1 MPIYINIKAMNINI
15 VILLFLIMVST
26 VSKET
31 NVTNNNLILTAKI
44 TLAHLN
50 KFPNYY
56 NSDYGL
62 GEFYKFL
69 KGNTCYYNFQC

>member
-1 MPIYINIKAMNINI
+1 MNINI

-31 NVTNNNLILTAKI
+31 NVTNNDLISTAKI
-44 TLAHLN
+44 ALAHLN
-50 KFPNYY
+50 EFSNYY

-62 GEFYKFL
+62 GEFEKFL
-69 KGNTCYYNFQC
+69 KGNTCSYNFQC